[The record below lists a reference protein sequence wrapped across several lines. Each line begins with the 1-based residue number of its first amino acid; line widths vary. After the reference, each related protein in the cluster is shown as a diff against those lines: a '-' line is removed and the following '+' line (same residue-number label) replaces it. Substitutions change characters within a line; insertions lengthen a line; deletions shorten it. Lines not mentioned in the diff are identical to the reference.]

1 MPFSSTEIIDK
12 KPHPGRCPS
21 KFRVQCDTEVY
32 GTVLTYSVMIKA
44 GDRLPSSTCL

>member
-12 KPHPGRCPS
+12 KPYPRHGPS

-32 GTVLTYSVMIKA
+32 GTVLTNTNA
-44 GDRLPSSTCL
+44 Q